1 MKKNVLIKIAAVL
14 CFAALTLTAA
24 SCERLG
30 ELFSGIQEEIGNL
43 SQQIQDEL
51 NGDDQGERGEYD
63 FVAHD
68 IDGNVVKLKDF
79 SSAKV
84 IMLNYWEPWCPP
96 CIRELPELERLYE
109 EYKDKGLVIVG
120 VFSSTDMDE
129 DARQLISQNGLTY
142 PVVRYEDNLKNYSP
156 SAVPTTLFINAN
168 GEVIAKAVVGAND
181 YSGWK
186 AIVDQLLG

>member
-1 MKKNVLIKIAAVL
+1 MKKNVLIKIAAVI
-14 CFAALTLTAA
+14 CITALALTAA
-24 SCERLG
+24 SCERLKQ
-30 ELFSGIQEEIGNL
+30 LFSGIKDEIDNL

-63 FVAHD
+63 FVTHD
-68 IDGNVVKLKDF
+68 IDGNVVKLTDF

-129 DARQLISQNGLTY
+129 DARQLISHNGLTY

-156 SAVPTTLFINAN
+156 SAVPTTLFINTK
-168 GEVIAKAVVGAND
+168 GEVIAKEVVGAND
-181 YSGWK
+181 YNGWK
-186 AIVDQLLG
+186 ALVDQLLG